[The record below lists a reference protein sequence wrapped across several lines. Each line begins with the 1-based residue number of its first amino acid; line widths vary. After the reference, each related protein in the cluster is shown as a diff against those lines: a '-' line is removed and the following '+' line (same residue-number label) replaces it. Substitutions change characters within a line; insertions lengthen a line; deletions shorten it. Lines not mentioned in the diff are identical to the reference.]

1 MVSKKNHRH
10 SDCPWLRGWRWVYF
24 ERVRIVNGEGYY
36 NFYATNA
43 QGSLFKERMIQ
54 RSRYTYLR

>member
-1 MVSKKNHRH
+1 MVSRKIIATAIA
-10 SDCPWLRGWRWVYF
+10 RGYVVDGGYTF

-43 QGSLFKERMIQ
+43 QAACLKERMIQ